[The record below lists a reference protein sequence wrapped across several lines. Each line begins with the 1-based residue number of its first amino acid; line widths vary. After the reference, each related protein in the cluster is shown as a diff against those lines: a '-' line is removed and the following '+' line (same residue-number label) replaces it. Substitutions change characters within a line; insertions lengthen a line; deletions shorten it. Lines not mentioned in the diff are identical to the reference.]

1 MNSLTDLFN
10 SEFKNLYALEKEC
23 IEIFESVQEEIE
35 DQDLLQIAKELAN
48 DSSKQFELLQEA
60 AKKIDINPGNTTDY
74 VAQEMIENLK
84 EISSQQIPQE
94 VKDEAI
100 LGSFNRMNYYR
111 MACYENTY
119 ELAKKLN
126 YDDLKSLFFYNIDA

>member
-48 DSSKQFELLQEA
+48 DSTKQFELLQEA
-60 AKKIDINPGNTTDY
+60 AKKIDVNPGNTTDY

-94 VKDEAI
+94 VKDDAI

-119 ELAKKLN
+119 ELAKKLK